1 MKNPAFHL
9 SVTAMMTALL
19 IAGALI
25 RIPLPGGVPF
35 TLQVFIALLGPAL
48 LGVRGALPA
57 LLYMILGLAGL
68 PVFSGGG
75 GLGYLVPPTLG
86 YIAGFALGG
95 VLAGVLYPRTRTLWG
110 GFLALAAGLGV
121 IYLTGGAWLYWVKN
135 ITLGGEFPLKLVI
148 RYGVIPFLPLD
159 LLKTA
164 GALFAAR
171 RIRPAIGRLN
181 R

>member
-9 SVTAMMTALL
+9 SVTALMTALL
-19 IAGALI
+19 IAGSLI

-75 GLGYLVPPTLG
+75 GLGYLVSPTFG

-95 VLAGVLYPRTRTLWG
+95 VLAEQG
-110 GFLALAAGLGV
+110 GGCV
-121 IYLTGGAWLYWVKN
+121 RN
-135 ITLGGEFPLKLVI
+135 
-148 RYGVIPFLPLD
+148 
-159 LLKTA
+159 
-164 GALFAAR
+164 
-171 RIRPAIGRLN
+171 RPVADS
-181 R
+181 